1 MTTET
6 RGGSRVRR
14 GSETLRERLY
24 HGYLYLIDDK
34 PPNAT
39 GDCSLFVRRLRL
51 VKTAKGNLHVKIAA
65 DVWTFPD
72 EDSMLAAIE
81 RYDIKDLPE
90 KADGDPWFVPGEF
103 VVPGAKVDREYGVRI
118 AAPEEATS

>member
-1 MTTET
+1 VTTAS

-14 GSETLRERLY
+14 GSETLREQLY
-24 HGYLYLIDDK
+24 HGHLYLIDDR

-51 VKTAKGNLHVKIAA
+51 VRTPKGNLHVKIAA

-81 RYDIKDLPE
+81 RYDLHELPE
-90 KADGDPWFVPGEF
+90 KADGDPLFVPGDF
-103 VVPGAKVDREYGVRI
+103 AIPGAKVEREYGTRI
-118 AAPEEATS
+118 VAPEEAVA

>member
-6 RGGSRVRR
+6 RGGTRERR
-14 GSETLRERLY
+14 GSETLREQLFY
-24 HGYLYLIDDK
+24 GNLYLIDDK

-51 VKTAKGNLHVKIAA
+51 VRTPKGKLHVKIAS

-81 RYDIKDLPE
+81 RYEMRELPE

-103 VVPGAKVDREYGVRI
+103 VVPGAKVECEYGVRI

>member
-1 MTTET
+1 MTAAT

-14 GSETLRERLY
+14 GSETLRERLFY
-24 HGYLYLIDDK
+24 GYLYLIDDK

-51 VKTAKGNLHVKIAA
+51 VKTPKGKLHVKIAS

-72 EDSMLAAIE
+72 EESMIAAIE
-81 RYDIKDLPE
+81 RYDMHELPE
-90 KADGDPWFVPGEF
+90 KADGDQWFVPGEF
-103 VVPGAKVDREYGVRI
+103 VVPGAKVEREYGVRI